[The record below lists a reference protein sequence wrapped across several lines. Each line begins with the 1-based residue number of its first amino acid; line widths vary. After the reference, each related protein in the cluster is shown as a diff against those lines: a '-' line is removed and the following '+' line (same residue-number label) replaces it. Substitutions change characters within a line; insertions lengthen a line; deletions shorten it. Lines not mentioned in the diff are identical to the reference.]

1 MQGKT
6 LKHVLCR
13 TRTDARLHSLRAS
26 QQLRG
31 LVERG
36 LARREVRW
44 LVGLDSECEALPVH
58 GILHGACE
66 AE

>member
-1 MQGKT
+1 MQGTT
-6 LKHVLCR
+6 LKHVLGRIR
-13 TRTDARLHSLRAS
+13 TKARLRSLRAS

-31 LVERG
+31 IVERG

-44 LVGLDSECEALPVH
+44 LVGLDSECEGPPVH
-58 GILHGACE
+58 SILHGACE